1 MSDLTSSVKRYIKLA
16 LVRRKTM
23 STAHSLV
30 VAVFDNSAMAEH
42 AINDLKNTGFSNDEI
57 LYSSRQGRGGFFENL
72 KSWITGEET
81 ASVGDVAKNLRDM
94 GVPEESANYYARE
107 REAGH
112 PIVAVS
118 SAGHEQDA
126 RNVLGRHGGHSH
138 DVVPG
143 STAAGMGPGVRP
155 STAYDQPPRTAGY
168 QPAEGYGQPGQ
179 PIPPRDSQLEA
190 EKTHIP
196 LREEQLN
203 VEKQRVQKGEVRV
216 HKEVVTEQQHIDVPV
231 SHEEVVIEHISASE
245 ARPAD
250 IPIGQGDT
258 IRIPVSE
265 EQVNVTKQTVE
276 TGEID
281 VTKRNVQGEQRV
293 TGTVRREEPRI
304 EKSGDVNIRRDD
316 DVRSGRR
323 DDNVRS
329 GRRDDDVSQGRRDD
343 DVKSGRRDDDVRPD
357 RRDDDI
363 RP

>member
-1 MSDLTSSVKRYIKLA
+1 
-16 LVRRKTM
+16 M
-23 STAHSLV
+23 STAQRLV
-30 VAVFDNSAMAEH
+30 VAVFDNSSMAEH

-57 LYSSRQGRGGFFENL
+57 LYSSHQGRGGFFENL

-81 ASVGDVAKNLRDM
+81 ASVSDVAKNLRDM
-94 GVPEESANYYARE
+94 GVPEDAANYYARE

-126 RNVLGRHGGHSH
+126 RNVLIRHGGHSH
-138 DVVPG
+138 DVAP
-143 STAAGMGPGVRP
+143 SSAAGMGPGVRP
-155 STAYDQPPRTAGY
+155 STAYDQPSRTAGY
-168 QPAEGYGQPGQ
+168 QPAEGYRQPDQ
-179 PIPPRDSQLEA
+179 PIPARDRSMDAQVPARDRSMDAQEA
-190 EKTHIP
+190 RIP

-216 HKEVVTEQQHIDVPV
+216 HKEVVTEQQRIDVPV
-231 SHEEVVIEHISASE
+231 SHEEVVIERIPASE

-250 IPIGQGDT
+250 TPIGQGET

-281 VTKRNVQGEQRV
+281 VTKRNIQGEQRV
-293 TGTVRREEPRI
+293 SGTVRREEPRI
-304 EKSGDVNIRRDD
+304 EKSGDVNIRSDE
-316 DVRSGRR
+316 DVRR
-323 DDNVRS
+323 
-329 GRRDDDVSQGRRDD
+329 
-343 DVKSGRRDDDVRPD
+343 GRRDDDVRRG